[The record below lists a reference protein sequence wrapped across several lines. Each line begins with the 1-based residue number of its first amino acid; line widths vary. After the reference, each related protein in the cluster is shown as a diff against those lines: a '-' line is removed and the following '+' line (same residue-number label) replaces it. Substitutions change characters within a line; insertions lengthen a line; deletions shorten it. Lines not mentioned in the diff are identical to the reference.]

1 MSEPLLEK
9 RGIGRPRRDDAP
21 QIRGRHF
28 FLTVPHFAGTIDQVL
43 QALRAHQQQW
53 QFLRWAVVKQTH
65 TRDEDKGTHLHLYLG
80 YPKLMRMRLNRFD
93 YLGKHGKLER
103 VRDYKSI
110 LKYMSKQSR
119 IRANFDYME
128 SILQKDFVYGANLLL
143 AQGWKPRQII
153 HSFSSIAHRRN
164 WQGFL
169 RLCAL
174 NKQTQK
180 FQAQAAKPGL
190 RFITPELIRA
200 RLTPEQCALYY
211 SSPVFARIVDKIND
225 IVRYGCHRP
234 HKAKALLITGAPN
247 TGKTTLG
254 LALQQ
259 RVGTFTFPDD
269 GWWQGYQSDVFKLI
283 MWNQFN
289 LKKLQYPTLLK
300 FLEGLRMDLPI
311 KGSHI
316 TRCDNPLIY
325 LTTNL
330 SLEQHIC
337 SRFSSEKNHSLSRA
351 NLAARIEEVDIGST
365 PIFFLL
371 KLLVSP
377 LEDVSSTTT
386 PEVTDKYF

>member
-1 MSEPLLEK
+1 MNVKIDS
-9 RGIGRPRRDDAP
+9 P

-28 FLTVPHFAGTIDQVL
+28 FLTVPHFEGTVDSVID
-43 QALRAHQQQW
+43 ALKTHQQQW
-53 QFLRWAVVKQTH
+53 QYMRWAAVMQTH
-65 TRDEDKGTHLHLYLG
+65 TRDEDKGTHLHLYLAF
-80 YPKLMRMRLNRFD
+80 PKMLRLRMNRFD

-110 LKYMSKQSR
+110 LKYMTKQSR

-128 SILQKDFVYGANLLL
+128 AVLQKDFVYGARLLM
-143 AQGWKPRQII
+143 AQGWKPRQIVYN
-153 HSFSSIAHRRN
+153 FSSIAHRRG

-169 RLCAL
+169 RLCAH
-174 NKQTQK
+174 NKQAQK
-180 FQAQAAKPGL
+180 FMYQAAKPGL

-200 RLTPEQCALYY
+200 RLSDEEYTLYH
-211 SSPVFARIVDKIND
+211 SSPIFARIVDKIND
-225 IVRYGCHRP
+225 TVRYGCHRP
-234 HKAKALLITGAPN
+234 HKAKALLITGKPN

-259 RVGTFTFPDD
+259 RMGTFTFPDD

-283 MWNQFN
+283 MWNEFN
-289 LKKLQYPTLLK
+289 LKRLQYPTLLK

-311 KGSHI
+311 KGSHV

-330 SLEQHIC
+330 SLEQLIC
-337 SRFSSEKNHSLSRA
+337 SRFSSEENREKSRA
-351 NLAARIEEVDIGST
+351 NLSVRVEEVDIGAT
-365 PIFFLL
+365 PIFFLT

-377 LEDVSSTTT
+377 TEDI
-386 PEVTDKYF
+386 